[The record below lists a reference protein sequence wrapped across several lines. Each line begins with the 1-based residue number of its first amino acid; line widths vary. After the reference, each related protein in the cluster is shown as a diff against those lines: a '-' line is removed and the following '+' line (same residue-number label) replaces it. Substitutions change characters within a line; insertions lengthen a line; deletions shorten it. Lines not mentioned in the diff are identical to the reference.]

1 MITLKN
7 ISKHYSGNTVLSDIS
22 LEIPK
27 NSVTGILG
35 PNGAGKSTLLKIITG
50 FEFPDSGTVFIE
62 NSEVTNFSG
71 RKEHISYMPEKMTLY
86 PSYFVEEFLRFYHS
100 AIGFHDDE
108 LLQLL
113 SLQKMYAKK
122 IKHLSKGWHQ
132 RLKLYLALCTAK
144 PIIILDEPF
153 EGFDPLQMQE
163 ITRLFKSRNSAG
175 FSFLLSIHQ
184 LSYAQ
189 KICDYFIFLNNGK
202 IVAEGSYQTLAEH
215 FSAAKENLEEIFL
228 KVLKK

>member
-71 RKEHISYMPEKMTLY
+71 RKKHISYMPEKMTLY
-86 PSYFVEEFLRFYHS
+86 PSYFVEEFFF
-100 AIGFHDDE
+100 AF
-108 LLQLL
+108 
-113 SLQKMYAKK
+113 
-122 IKHLSKGWHQ
+122 
-132 RLKLYLALCTAK
+132 
-144 PIIILDEPF
+144 
-153 EGFDPLQMQE
+153 
-163 ITRLFKSRNSAG
+163 
-175 FSFLLSIHQ
+175 
-184 LSYAQ
+184 
-189 KICDYFIFLNNGK
+189 
-202 IVAEGSYQTLAEH
+202 
-215 FSAAKENLEEIFL
+215 
-228 KVLKK
+228 